1 LHQFSKK
8 IDRKEKEDK
17 TEFPS
22 PSCLIFRVVW
32 NPKRDKSVVTTLI
45 YCTAY
50 LDHTTVANS
59 SGTTKNQV
67 AESSDSQV
75 AQPSFLATW

>member
-1 LHQFSKK
+1 MGSCCLVYSC
-8 IDRKEKEDK
+8 
-17 TEFPS
+17 
-22 PSCLIFRVVW
+22 CLIFRVVW

-50 LDHTTVANS
+50 LDHTTVENS
-59 SGTTKNQV
+59 SGTTKTQV

-75 AQPSFLATW
+75 AQTSFLGAFALQGNNI